1 MKRKWMALLLALATV
16 LSLFAAS
23 AAAEGT
29 QTAKTLSFDSIA
41 GLVLRNNYTVL
52 SLDETIAMLDEID
65 YDEMEDMLR
74 DNIDQLEQ
82 SKQLVSDMSDG
93 VSASIDGLLTSYE
106 QIANMLA
113 RMPGVGGETVDLS
126 QTSQLLTGYVAMN
139 AKQSLLSIESSI
151 TALEQQLDGIDKQ
164 REEGE
169 LSIRQMETAKNQ
181 LVMAAQSLY
190 IGLLGLQRS
199 DAAVTRSMEALDRTI
214 KEMELRSKMGQISDL
229 QLRQVQF
236 GRTQV
241 ESKQQT
247 LRMNMDLLNM
257 QLNSMI
263 GEIVGENLTLAPLP
277 EVTEQQLAAMD
288 FVNDYKKAEKVS
300 YEVYAAQKSFDD
312 AEDAYDD
319 AVKEY
324 GKNSKEQAFTAAE
337 HNYHAAEYTYQAS
350 MQSYSIKFRTLFLQ
364 VKDYAQVL
372 ATAKEN
378 QKLKEAEYEA
388 AKLKCQR
395 GTISENACLDARDEV
410 ETAKDSVATAASDLF
425 SAYNNYCWAVSCGI
439 LN

>member
-1 MKRKWMALLLALATV
+1 MALLLALATV

-29 QTAKTLSFDSIA
+29 QTAKALSFDSVA
-41 GLVLRNNYTVL
+41 TLVLCNNYNVL
-52 SLDETIAMLDEID
+52 SMNETIAMLDEMD
-65 YDEMEDMLR
+65 FDEMEDMLR
-74 DNIDQLEQ
+74 DSIDQLEQ
-82 SKQLVSDMSDG
+82 SQQLVSETAG
-93 VSASIDGLLTSYE
+93 YVSASISGLLDSYE
-106 QIANMLA
+106 KIVNALA
-113 RMPGVGGETVDLS
+113 MIPTIGNGETADFS
-126 QTSQLLTGYVAMN
+126 QASQIFSGYVEMN
-139 AKQSLLSIESSI
+139 TQQSLLSIESSI
-151 TALEQQLDGIDKQ
+151 AALEQQLDGIDKQ
-164 REEGE
+164 REDGK
-169 LSIRQMETAKNQ
+169 LTIRQLETAKNQ
-181 LVMAAQSLY
+181 IVMAAQSLY
-190 IGLLGLQRS
+190 IGLLGLQRT
-199 DAAVTRSMEALDRTI
+199 DAAITRSMEALDRTT
-214 KEMELRSKMGQISDL
+214 KEMELRYKMGQISEL
-229 QLRQVQF
+229 QLKQVKS

-263 GEIVGENLTLAPLP
+263 GEIVGENLALAPLP

-288 FVNDYKKAEKVS
+288 LVTDYKMAEKSS
-300 YEVYAAQKSFDD
+300 YEVYAAQKALDD
-312 AEDAYDD
+312 AQEAYDD

-324 GKNSKEQAFTAAE
+324 GRNSKEQAFTAAE
-337 HNYHAAEYTYQAS
+337 HSYQAAQYTYQAS
-350 MQSYSIKFRTLFLQ
+350 MQSFSIKFRTLYLQ

-372 ATAKEN
+372 AAAKEN

-395 GTISENACLDARDEV
+395 GTISENACLDVRDEV
-410 ETAKDSVATAASDLF
+410 ATAKDSVETAASDLF

>member
-1 MKRKWMALLLALATV
+1 M
-16 LSLFAAS
+16 
-23 AAAEGT
+23 
-29 QTAKTLSFDSIA
+29 AKTLPFDSVA
-41 GLVLRNNYTVL
+41 TLVLRNNYNVL
-52 SLDETIAMLDEID
+52 SINETIAMYDEMD
-65 YDEMEDMLR
+65 FDEMEDMLR

-82 SKQLVSDMSDG
+82 SKQLVSETAG
-93 VSASIDGLLTSYE
+93 YVSMTIKGLLESYKL
-106 QIANMLA
+106 ILSM
-113 RMPGVGGETVDLS
+113 MPGGSTDGISEATQVFS
-126 QTSQLLTGYVAMN
+126 GYVEMN
-139 AKQSLLSIESSI
+139 TRQSLMSIESSI
-151 TALEQQLDGIDKQ
+151 AALEQQLDGIDKL
-164 REEGE
+164 RVT
-169 LSIRQMETAKNQ
+169 SRQLETAKNQ
-181 LVMAAQSLY
+181 IIMGAQSLY
-190 IGLLGLQRS
+190 IGLLGLQRT
-199 DAAVTRSMEALDRTI
+199 DAAITRSMEALDRTT
-214 KEMELRSKMGQISDL
+214 KEMELRYKMGQISEL
-229 QLRQVQF
+229 QLKQVKF

-257 QLNSMI
+257 QFNSMI

-288 FVNDYKKAEKVS
+288 LVTDYKMAEKAS
-300 YEVYAAQKSFDD
+300 YEVYAAQKSLDD
-312 AEDAYDD
+312 AEEAYDD

-324 GKNSKEQAFTAAE
+324 GRNSKEQAFTAAE
-337 HNYHAAEYTYQAS
+337 HSYQAAQYTYQAS
-350 MQSYSIKFRTLFLQ
+350 MQSFSIKFRTLYLQ

-372 ATAKEN
+372 AAAKEN

-395 GTISENACLDARDEV
+395 GTISENACLDVRDEV